1 MKKKN
6 RNIIIIVVAAVIV
19 ILLAGIAA
27 YHIHSLNTS
36 LDKAKADNQT
46 FRQLA
51 EMDKKEMENE
61 YQQFALQYDEMKRTV
76 KNDSLLKRLNQEQER
91 ANALLQELRHVKASD
106 AQEIARLKRELAT
119 VREVLRTYIIQVD
132 SLNRENQSLRQQNT
146 AISQQY
152 TAATQQVTS
161 LTQEKQS
168 LQKTVQIAAQLDATG
183 VTLTPQNKKGKT
195 AKKTKDIKRFM
206 VTARIA
212 RNVTASTGE
221 KRVYARILKPTNDVV
236 SPSGSFTY
244 ENTTLACS
252 ASKVIEYNG
261 EETPVQI
268 VVNVSEM
275 LTPGTY
281 RLSLFC
287 DHQMIG
293 STSINIKK

>member
-1 MKKKN
+1 MTNKSKN
-6 RNIIIIVVAAVIV
+6 AIIISAAIIVVLALAAVAI
-19 ILLAGIAA
+19 
-27 YHIHSLNTS
+27 YYIHGLNAD
-36 LDKAKADNQT
+36 LEKAQTDNQT
-46 FRQLA
+46 YRQLA

-76 KNDSLLKRLNQEQER
+76 KNDSLLQRLNQEQQR
-91 ANALLQELRHVKASD
+91 ANALLKELRQVKASD

-119 VREVLRTYIIQVD
+119 VREVLRSYIIQVD

-146 AISQQY
+146 AITEQY
-152 TAATQQVTS
+152 HSATQQVSS

-183 VTLTPQNKKGKT
+183 VSLTPQTKKGKT
-195 AKKTKDIKRFM
+195 AKKTKDIRRFM
-206 VTARIA
+206 VSARIS

-236 SPSGSFTY
+236 SPSVSFNY
-244 ENTTLACS
+244 ENTTLQAS
-252 ASKVIEYNG
+252 AAKTIEYTG

-268 VVNVSEM
+268 VVNVNEM

-287 DHQMIG
+287 DHQLIG
-293 STSINIKK
+293 STSINMKK